1 MQEKIKPMEAFV
13 QNTTQ
18 AIEKIRNESKSDE
31 EFRKS
36 IKKAIEYFTKMETSC
51 DDILKPVVNIAL
63 IMLRG
68 QLI

>member
-36 IKKAIEYFTKMETSC
+36 IKK
-51 DDILKPVVNIAL
+51 
-63 IMLRG
+63 
-68 QLI
+68 Q